1 MLAEGLLQQG
11 RDLRDSQYQSLEKHS
26 LECLLQ
32 VMTNIGA
39 VCLIT
44 IGVWI
49 VIELAVQFG
58 KYHHRC
64 VAGISE
70 FLPSPSNAALRAT
83 GASSRAWLLA
93 G

>member
-1 MLAEGLLQQG
+1 
-11 RDLRDSQYQSLEKHS
+11 
-26 LECLLQ
+26 
-32 VMTNIGA
+32 MTNIGA

-64 VAGISE
+64 VAGISRDLSLSLLE
-70 FLPSPSNAALRAT
+70 ASPSLSIT
-83 GASSRAWLLA
+83 IPASDLGLA
-93 G
+93 SIVTV